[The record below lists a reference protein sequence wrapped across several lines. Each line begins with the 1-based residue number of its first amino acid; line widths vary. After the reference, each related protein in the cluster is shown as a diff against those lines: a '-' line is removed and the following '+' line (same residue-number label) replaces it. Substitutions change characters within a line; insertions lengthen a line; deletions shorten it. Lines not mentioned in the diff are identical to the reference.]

1 MEFVAQKF
9 HAVHK
14 KAKGNLK
21 EECQEKR
28 KEKKNKAIEKKHFYI
43 CVLVLRTFPFLFH
56 VFCFNYTCVNMYF
69 FLGLPTPKHIRRFA

>member
-28 KEKKNKAIEKKHFYI
+28 KEKKNKAIEKNIFTYVYL
-43 CVLVLRTFPFLFH
+43 CCEPFLF
-56 VFCFNYTCVNMYF
+56 YF
-69 FLGLPTPKHIRRFA
+69 MFSVLITPV